1 MLPGAGAG
9 LRSTALSAQP
19 ARTTRLTRQ
28 PLHPLLADRARL
40 SGCLIDMGGVLVDEH
55 RTWRR
60 WQTIALAELRASGVD
75 VDRTA
80 FVRAL
85 RQGIAER
92 RPRITRAVLIEMGGD
107 EALAARVRARVA
119 NQDHPL
125 TDAAAGLARLAAR
138 VPLVLVANQ
147 ELHARALLERVGL
160 DRHFQALLLS
170 AEIGVSKPDPAIFER
185 GLAALGADASRVAMV
200 GDRLDFD
207 VGPARQLGL
216 LAVRIRR
223 GPFCWQ
229 CPLDAAERPHRTFPN
244 LLAAARWLAP

>member
-1 MLPGAGAG
+1 LTAQGT
-9 LRSTALSAQP
+9 RSPDA
-19 ARTTRLTRQ
+19 TRP
-28 PLHPLLADRARL
+28 PLHPLLANRAGL

-60 WQTIALAELRASGVD
+60 WQQIALAELRASGVV
-75 VDRTA
+75 VDRSA
-80 FVRAL
+80 FISAL

-92 RPRITRAVLIEMGGD
+92 QPRVTRAVLVAMGGD

-119 NQDHPL
+119 NHDLPL
-125 TDAAAGLARLAAR
+125 ADAAAGLERLAAR

-147 ELHARALLERVGL
+147 DLHARALLERAGL
-160 DRHFQALLLS
+160 DRYFQALLLS

-185 GLAALGADASRVAMV
+185 GLAALGADPARVAML

-207 VGPARQLGL
+207 IGPARQLGL

-229 CPLDAAERPHRTFPN
+229 RPLADSERPHRTFPN
-244 LLAAARWLAP
+244 LLAAATWLAP